1 MNKEDSFSMEMNDI
15 VHSQFHFKEYVSI
28 MDVIQQN
35 SNIPISAID
44 FKLRIPM
51 ISDWDELNIGQHL
64 YFLQNINVIEFE
76 IIEKSPIKYKCRIN
90 IDKAKIFKEWTD
102 NAFLLESNYTKEEF
116 YALIKRIEQETFDE
130 SFQYFLKHW
139 EETILKKYSISER
152 KQALIQQRNKEIDLY
167 DSDKNIVRFYD
178 LSNIAQLA
186 ENIHEAV
193 RYKHKIPI
201 DPNYPDT
208 FLGRGIQSLERALRL
223 RFLCWYKIQTLNEL
237 IDSQNGGLEGKSKTL
252 RNALDNENIG
262 EIIKVFNTNI
272 ANIPYDHLKVD
283 SEGFYNAILN
293 VILQNN
299 ISIEDFIDQKHNNIG
314 RSDIII
320 FRPKHIYCIELKIN
334 KTAKEA
340 LEQIFE
346 KKYLEPYKLEE
357 KILIALGVNI
367 STINKR
373 IDDFDIK
380 KLLES

>member
-1 MNKEDSFSMEMNDI
+1 MNNENIFSMEMNDI
-15 VHSQFHFKEYVSI
+15 VHSQFHFKEYMSI
-28 MDVIQQN
+28 IDVIQQN

-51 ISDWDELNIGQHL
+51 ISNWNELNVGQHL
-64 YFLQNINVIEFE
+64 YFLQSINVIKFE
-76 IIEKSPIKYKCRIN
+76 IIEGNPIKYRCKIN
-90 IDKAKIFKEWTD
+90 VDKAKIFKEWTD
-102 NAFLLESNYTKEEF
+102 NTFLLESNYTKEEF
-116 YALIKRIEQETFDE
+116 YALIKRIEQETYDE
-130 SFQYFLKHW
+130 SFQYFLKYW
-139 EETILKKYSISER
+139 EDTILKKYSISER
-152 KQALIQQRNKEIDLY
+152 KQALIQQRNKEIDQY

-186 ENIHEAV
+186 ENIHDAV

-208 FLGRGIQSLERALRL
+208 FLDRGMQSLERAIRL

-237 IDSQNGGLEGKSKTL
+237 IDNQNGDLEGKSTAL
-252 RNALDNENIG
+252 RNALDNENIE

-272 ANIPYDHLKVD
+272 ANIPYDHLKGD

-299 ISIEDFIDQKHNNIG
+299 ISIEEFIDQKHNNIG

-346 KKYLEPYKLEE
+346 KRYLEPYRLE
-357 KILIALGVNI
+357 KKMLIAIGLNI

-373 IDDFDIK
+373 IDDYAVE
-380 KLLES
+380 KLLQ